1 MAAVMT
7 DAAREARREYMRRWN
22 AANPDK
28 RRAIQARYWARKA
41 QEAELQRQKTAE
53 NGRKEDSTDDN

>member
-1 MAAVMT
+1 MT

-22 AANPDK
+22 AENPDK

-41 QEAELQRQKTAE
+41 QEAELQRKKPEESGKGEAAG
-53 NGRKEDSTDDN
+53 NDD